1 MLLMST
7 LGAAMIATAPSQVK
21 ADDAKVADANV
32 LVNKTEVV
40 AQADVDTLQSEETP
54 SLEAQ
59 NDDVQTES
67 VLDENVQNDD
77 VQSEDAQS
85 EDTQSDNT
93 QRQDTEDS
101 SASLNKNENENA
113 QDVTTQ
119 VESVQNNSVQSEN
132 SSSEELAKASTKGW
146 SDDGNGNIRYYIDD
160 DGNYVSGMTY
170 EIDGKW
176 YYFDGYGYLQKNT
189 KVHVWDSSTAPNGEE
204 GDFYASED
212 GSLVTSAWV
221 EDNGSKYYC
230 TKTGKIAE
238 NCVEKIGD
246 AYYGFDYSGIM
257 YDDTQFDIYNE

>member
-1 MLLMST
+1 MDKKGRMLLMST

-40 AQADVDTLQSEETP
+40 AQADVDTLQSEETS

-59 NDDVQTES
+59 NDVQTES

-77 VQSEDAQS
+77 VQSED
-85 EDTQSDNT
+85 TQSDNT
-93 QRQDTEDS
+93 QRQDTEDN
-101 SASLNKNENENA
+101 SASVNKNENENA

-119 VESVQNNSVQSEN
+119 AESVQNDSVQSEN
-132 SSSEELAKASTKGW
+132 SSSEEFAKASTKGW

-176 YYFDGYGYLQKNT
+176 YYFDWYGYLQKNT

-212 GSLVTSAWV
+212 GSLVTS
-221 EDNGSKYYC
+221 
-230 TKTGKIAE
+230 TT
-238 NCVEKIGD
+238 
-246 AYYGFDYSGIM
+246 
-257 YDDTQFDIYNE
+257 DI